1 MSCSEP
7 SSSTRAGSWLL
18 YTCRRRSRTQMR
30 MPCAPLLAF
39 SSRYALERVTLAH
52 LGGLVVRAQV
62 QSLEGPEQ
70 RDERRQV
77 RRAVGAESDPLQ
89 TQPHVA
95 VDLVE
100 GCESSSCGEGVV
112 DGVEAI
118 AVHRVCD
125 GELRE
130 LALALLEKGIVLLD
144 RLLLRSGLCDVVL
157 EVTRGLRRNVEGLEG
172 CAFQR
177 QSFEDLHFLFFACD
191 GAGTLLDASGVL
203 LDGVVLFCLLALEG
217 VDGSDTALELSVEF
231 GTALGLRGAH
241 VAVHASAHL
250 SPSLSSSLRA
260 ALPRTRALPSLSFSS
275 PRRAVL

>member
-1 MSCSEP
+1 M
-7 SSSTRAGSWLL
+7 
-18 YTCRRRSRTQMR
+18 
-30 MPCAPLLAF
+30 
-39 SSRYALERVTLAH
+39 
-52 LGGLVVRAQV
+52 
-62 QSLEGPEQ
+62 
-70 RDERRQV
+70 
-77 RRAVGAESDPLQ
+77 
-89 TQPHVA
+89 
-95 VDLVE
+95 
-100 GCESSSCGEGVV
+100 
-112 DGVEAI
+112 
-118 AVHRVCD
+118 
-125 GELRE
+125 
-130 LALALLEKGIVLLD
+130 
-144 RLLLRSGLCDVVL
+144 
-157 EVTRGLRRNVEGLEG
+157 EGLEG

-260 ALPRTRALPSLSFSS
+260 ALPRTRALPSLSSSS